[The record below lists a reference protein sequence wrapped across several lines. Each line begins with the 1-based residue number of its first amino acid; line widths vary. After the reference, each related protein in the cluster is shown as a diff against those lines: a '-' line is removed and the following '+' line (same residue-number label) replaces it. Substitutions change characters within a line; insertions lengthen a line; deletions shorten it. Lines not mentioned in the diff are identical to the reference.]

1 MIMFEIEYFED
12 KSVKSYV
19 AIKNGIQFGPKLVFH
34 DTSNLESCE
43 CEYAGRSYGTAMQWI
58 DVGDR
63 FWDMYYMTSD
73 VTRVI
78 DRDALLTLL
87 TVISHST
94 RVSKNSI
101 CKNRLQPNRR

>member
-1 MIMFEIEYFED
+1 MFEIEYFED